1 MSNLISRCFVAVLIG
16 ISIGLSSGLLIRQC
30 RYNDGNCI
38 LIIDGKSFKSSTL
51 PKINS
56 EKRIQFKTEDTKAT
70 IPFEKEIIIKV
81 INHEK

>member
-1 MSNLISRCFVAVLIG
+1 MKEIVSKSIIAILIG

-30 RYNDGNCI
+30 RYTNENCI
-38 LIIDGKSFKSSTL
+38 LIIDGKTFKSSTL

-81 INHEK
+81 I

>member
-1 MSNLISRCFVAVLIG
+1 MKEIVSISIIIG
-16 ISIGLSSGLLIRQC
+16 IIIGLTSGLLTRQC
-30 RYNDGNCI
+30 RYTDENCI
-38 LIIDGKSFKSSTL
+38 LIIDGKAFKSSTL

-81 INHEK
+81 I